1 MTLGDLVNAEQSMAL
16 PATLDDVR
24 GWFFDVDRF
33 LFVWLLER
41 QKREA
46 VTGDLIEMGAYLGR
60 SAILLGDYVRDGE
73 TFTVC
78 DLFDSPAPD
87 AANSGEM
94 DMSYRA
100 TLTRKAFDAN
110 YLAFHDALPHVI
122 QAPTS
127 VMSDGRIPPKSA
139 RFIHVDAS
147 HLYEHVIGD
156 IRFAQEAL
164 ADDGVVVLDDYRSEH
179 TPGVSAAVW
188 EAVATMGLVPAVLT
202 HNKFY
207 GTWGDPEAVQKEL
220 VAELADHA
228 DLAVFEEHIRGRRL
242 VRLRSKSSLRPP
254 TFRHSRH
261 YDTVMAER
269 AAEAE
274 RQRQAAA
281 ATHRAR
287 RAKRL
292 AKDLLPP
299 MATRALRGVRRSGN

>member
-1 MTLGDLVNAEQSMAL
+1 VAL

-24 GWFFDVDRF
+24 GWFFGVDRY

-41 QKREA
+41 QEREA
-46 VTGDLIEMGAYLGR
+46 VAGDLIEMGAYLGR
-60 SAILLGDYVRDGE
+60 SAILLGDYLRDGE

-94 DMSYRA
+94 DASYRG

-127 VMSDGRIPPKSA
+127 VMSDGRILPKSA
-139 RFIHVDAS
+139 RFIHIDAS

-156 IRFAQEAL
+156 IRFAKEAL
-164 ADDGVVVLDDYRSEH
+164 TDDGVVVLDDYRSEH

-188 EAVATMGLVPAVLT
+188 EAVATMDLVPMAVT

-207 GTWGDPEAVQKEL
+207 GTWGDPNPVQEELIKEL
-220 VAELADHA
+220 AGHR
-228 DLAVFEEHIRGRRL
+228 DLTVYAEHIRDRRL
-242 VRLRSKSSLRPP
+242 VRLRSKSSLQPP

-261 YDTVMAER
+261 YDQVMAAR
-269 AAEAE
+269 NAEAE
-274 RQRQAAA
+274 QKRLADAASE
-281 ATHRAR
+281 RSR

-299 MATRALRGVRRSGN
+299 MATRALRQVRRGGN